1 VNATSPNPSP
11 PTNQH
16 DDWETLEQ
24 YRTRLNIE
32 FNFKPSHIPAEYC
45 RYMTVEQCKY
55 EDEIAAVAKRDLRT
69 KRELQSKSSGVF
81 NALVLLVRFSDHADR
96 KLPTKQQIEEMCN
109 GSANYPMS
117 IKHYFDQQSY
127 GKYQIECQVVD
138 WITTDNT
145 EDFYAQG
152 KQGILGSRESQ
163 LFFHAVLNQ
172 IDEDGKLPNGKTWF
186 DFDVDNDSKID
197 AVVALH
203 SGYAAEAGGKDCNN
217 NRTATNRINSQGHM
231 GTNAGWSDKWDNFKV
246 SSYSLASALDGTCGS
261 EPAKIG
267 TITHEWIHTL
277 GAPDVYDLNTM
288 YGGLGAYDIMSD
300 PRGGKDPAYP
310 GSVSP
315 WTKMQV
321 NWLEP
326 IEITQDGE
334 YTIQTS
340 QNKPEIYIIRAN
352 YPDGEYLLIEN
363 RQRVEYDNK
372 LVSTD
377 GLLIYKVDESKKLM
391 EEAGFPG
398 QSGWPANRK
407 HYEVALLQADG
418 NYDLERSQN
427 HGDAGDV
434 WVEGMTLGPHGKGS
448 RDFPNTDSYSSNIYE
463 TGITI
468 TDISAPG
475 NTMKFR
481 VSGLS
486 ASHPM
491 GWEREPD
498 SGGQKTPDVQATASG
513 AITFQILVGSVIT
526 AVASLFISV

>member
-1 VNATSPNPSP
+1 MIGKSIRHFLFFLVLFCGWVQLCVNATSPNPSP
-11 PTNQH
+11 PISQH
-16 DDWETLEQ
+16 DGWENLEQ
-24 YRTRLNIE
+24 YRTRLDTE

-55 EDEIAAVAKRDLRT
+55 EDEIAAVG

-81 NALVLLVRFSDHADR
+81 KALVLLVRFSDHADR

-117 IKHYFDQQSY
+117 IKNYFNQQSY

-186 DFDVDNDSKID
+186 DFDADNDSKID

-203 SGYAAEAGGKDCNN
+203 SGFAAEAGGKDCNN
-217 NRTATNRINSQGHM
+217 NRTATNRIRSQGHM
-231 GTNAGWSDKWDNFKV
+231 ATNAGWSDKWDNFKV
-246 SSYSLASALDGTCGS
+246 SSYSIASALDGTCGS

-277 GAPDVYDLNTM
+277 GAPDLYDLNTL

-300 PRGGKDPAYP
+300 PRGGEDPAYP

-315 WTKMQV
+315 WTKMQM

-334 YTIQTS
+334 YSIQTS
-340 QNKPEIYIIRAN
+340 QNKPEVYIIRAN
-352 YPDGEYLLIEN
+352 YPDGEYLVVEN

-372 LVSTD
+372 LVSTG
-377 GLLIYKVDESKKLM
+377 GLLIYKVDENKKLM
-391 EEAGFPG
+391 DEAGFPG

-418 NYDLERSQN
+418 KYDLERSQN
-427 HGDAGDV
+427 HGDVGDV
-434 WVEGMTLGPHGKGS
+434 WVEGMTLGPHGTGS
-448 RDFPNTDSYSSNIYE
+448 QDFPNTDSYSGNIYE

-475 NTMKFR
+475 I
-481 VSGLS
+481 
-486 ASHPM
+486 P
-491 GWEREPD
+491 
-498 SGGQKTPDVQATASG
+498 
-513 AITFQILVGSVIT
+513 
-526 AVASLFISV
+526 